1 MLCHSLALAALLAL
15 HPGSFSR
22 SLATVEGATLRH
34 ELRFQ
39 ALTLIETLPVDT
51 SGDLVLDEAELAS
64 ARVPI
69 DEYLREHY
77 RIFASE
83 EAQAPLAGS
92 LLRLG
97 LFLEGDP
104 ALPTSTWVEAEY
116 AYTQAEPFA
125 GLVLEER
132 LFEDS
137 NPQHVEF
144 VSVFFGRELPI
155 DHVFYPGDDRWS
167 CAPSGVVPPGRLW
180 TFFELGVEHIL
191 GGYDHLLFLI
201 ALLVAVRGLRS
212 LAWVVTA
219 FTLAHS
225 VTLALA
231 ALELVSLPGRFVEL
245 AIALSIVYV
254 AAENLMKLEKRSLW
268 LEAFFF
274 GLLHGLG
281 FAGFLGEALQGET
294 ELGLPLVGFNL
305 GVEVGQL
312 LVVVPLAFAFALV
325 ARFRRRG
332 VDQDEE
338 PARLVPTAAGRLTS
352 AAIVVVGLYWFA
364 ERAGFV
370 G

>member
-1 MLCHSLALAALLAL
+1 MMCSSIALITLLAL

-22 SLATVEGATLRH
+22 SQVTVEGMQVRH
-34 ELRFQ
+34 TLRFQ

-51 SGDLVLDEAELAS
+51 SGDLLLDANELTP
-64 ARVPI
+64 AREVI
-69 DEYLREHY
+69 DGYLREHY
-77 RIFASE
+77 RLYPDE
-83 EAQAPLAGS
+83 GRGAPLEGE
-92 LLRLG
+92 LLRLE

-104 ALPTSTWVEAEY
+104 SLPTSTWVEAEFTY
-116 AYTQAEPFA
+116 SHSAPLEA
-125 GLVLEER
+125 LVLEER
-132 LFEDS
+132 LFEIS

-144 VSVFFGRELPI
+144 VSVAWGGELPR
-155 DHVFYPGDDRWS
+155 DHVFYPEEERWT
-167 CAPSGVVPPGRLW
+167 CTPTGVVPPGRLR
-180 TFFELGVEHIL
+180 TFFELGVSHIL
-191 GGYDHLLFLI
+191 GGYDHLLFLF

-231 ALELVSLPGRFVEL
+231 ALEIFTLPGRFVEL

-254 AAENLMKLEKRSLW
+254 AAENLMRIDKRSLW

-281 FAGFLGEALQGET
+281 FAGFLGDALSGE
-294 ELGLPLVGFNL
+294 EGLGLPLLGFNL
-305 GVEVGQL
+305 GVEAGQL
-312 LVVVPLAFAFALV
+312 LVVLPLAAVFALL
-325 ARFRRRG
+325 ARRRG
-332 VDQDEE
+332 QVDASEDAPPPLV
-338 PARLVPTAAGRLTS
+338 PATVGRLVS
-352 AAIVVVGLYWFA
+352 AVIVLVGLYWFA